1 MKMTRRSMLAMT
13 AATAVT
19 PAVAAKKDAV
29 EPGEIAKIPVPDH
42 VKPAIAK
49 AYARF
54 TEWKGKDETVVF
66 PLVSDLHAEG
76 EPTLKVPVVGIDW
89 WDSKIHLLYACC
101 AARAFEADFFADLG
115 DIGMDRWQRGG
126 LPPWEAHMKP
136 RMEIQYRL
144 YENLEMPVLF
154 AVGNH
159 DLGHPQKTITVREWG
174 ECFNLRQKKERGG
187 ATELGPD
194 GDYGFLDLA
203 AKKTRILFL
212 NTTSTGP
219 MGKGISRAQTD
230 WAEKAVAATPS
241 GWRLVVLSHSCLHR
255 NMGRWLPA
263 TLERPDGE
271 GFAEIRAQLEKFA
284 TARRMPVCAFSGDS
298 HFDNELTENNV
309 TYAITQSYGT
319 SPWQMLPPES
329 RYHLLDRAHDLLV
342 DMVALKPASGAVKV
356 FRIGAGGELADR
368 DLVRDPNRGTRKFVY
383 SSGVARLAV
392 PGVTKTVRFTVSAD
406 DARTKNLTTESRNG
420 LRFVWLDNAGGEI
433 TKEQFEF
440 FKREAESREPVALV
454 LSVPLY
460 IPGLSVEEAP
470 CGHVHWKMPPDHP
483 EIKTRTG
490 WLGGGHSYTTFYFRW
505 IVLHTPR
512 LAGIFAAYSDT
523 SFAACDE
530 GAVECVAPAA
540 DGLKVVING

>member
-1 MKMTRRSMLAMT
+1 MKLTRRAMFAMS
-13 AATAVT
+13 AAM
-19 PAVAAKKDAV
+19 AVAPVFAAQETTDD
-29 EPGEIAKIPVPDH
+29 PDGITMIPIPKF
-42 VKPAIAK
+42 VKSAIEK
-49 AYARF
+49 ALARF
-54 TEWKGKDETVVF
+54 KEWKGDDETVVF
-66 PLVSDLHAEG
+66 PIVSDLHAEG
-76 EPTLKVPVVGIDW
+76 EPKLKVPVTGIDW

-101 AARAFEADFFADLG
+101 AARAFEADLFADLG
-115 DIGMDRWQRGG
+115 DIGMDRWQKGG
-126 LPPWEAHMKP
+126 LPPWDAHMKP

-174 ECFNLRQKKERGG
+174 ECFNLRQKKERVG

-194 GDYGFLDLA
+194 GDYGILDLA
-203 AKKTRILFL
+203 AKKTRILLL
-212 NTTSTGP
+212 NTTSMSP
-219 MGKGISRAQTD
+219 MGKGISRAQTV
-230 WAEKAVAATPS
+230 WAEKVVAGTPS
-241 GWRLVVLSHSCLHR
+241 GWRLVVLSHICLHR
-255 NMGRWLPA
+255 NMGRWLPD

-271 GFAEIRAQLEKFA
+271 GFTEIRAQLEKFA
-284 TARRMPVCAFSGDS
+284 AARRMPVYALSGDS
-298 HFDNELTENNV
+298 HFDNELTENGV

-319 SPWQMLPPES
+319 VPWQMLPPES
-329 RYHLLDRAHDLLV
+329 RYQLLDRAHNLLV
-342 DMVALKPASGAVKV
+342 DMVALKPASGAMKV

-368 DLVRDPNRGTRKFVY
+368 DLVHDPNRGTRKFVY

-392 PGVTKTVRFTVSAD
+392 PGVTKTVLFTVAAG
-406 DARTKNLTTESRNG
+406 DARKKNLTAESRDG

-433 TKEQFEF
+433 NKEQFEF
-440 FKREAESREPVALV
+440 FNREAEGREPVALV

-460 IPGLSVEEAP
+460 ILGLSVEDAP
-470 CGHVHWKMPPDHP
+470 CGHVLWKMPPDHP

-505 IVLHTPR
+505 NVLHAPR
-512 LAGIFAAYSDT
+512 LAGIFAAYSDK

-540 DGLKVVING
+540 DGLKVVVNG